1 MCKIF
6 YVVNHYY
13 VSLLILSMSVTG
25 FGKKSLYLEGWVVGL
40 DPVFVGFFL

>member
-13 VSLLILSMSVTG
+13 VRLLILSMSVTG
-25 FGKKSLYLEGWVVGL
+25 FEKSLYLEGWVVGL